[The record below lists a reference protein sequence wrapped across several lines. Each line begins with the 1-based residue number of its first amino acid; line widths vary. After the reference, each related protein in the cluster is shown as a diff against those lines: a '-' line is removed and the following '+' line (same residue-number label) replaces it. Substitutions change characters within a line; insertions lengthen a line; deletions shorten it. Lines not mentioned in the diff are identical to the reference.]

1 MADLTREFFDRP
13 ENDDTLQNIRRQYLE
28 SKRNL
33 QDLMMKQNQNGDADA
48 DDAVGVGIGVG
59 IGGGVN
65 DQSAKI
71 RRGFKS
77 PLKPKEVMME
87 NRPTSDNLI
96 MMNEVR
102 SLKSLVYEQQAQ
114 IRRLQ
119 ADLQFQ
125 KNSEFEFQRSILQ
138 FQSQLKNLR
147 DEFAEFKLSKSYN
160 IDNNQDHYNRNVSF
174 ESPPFDDST
183 TRLIQISGQKR

>member
-28 SKRNL
+28 SKKNL
-33 QDLMMKQNQNGDADA
+33 QDLMMKQNQNGD
-48 DDAVGVGIGVG
+48 DDVAAATDSIGI
-59 IGGGVN
+59 N

-71 RRGFKS
+71 RKGFKS
-77 PLKPKEVMME
+77 PLKPKEVMVE

-102 SLKSLVYEQQAQ
+102 SLRSLVYEQQAQ

-125 KNSEFEFQRSILQ
+125 KNSEFEFQRMILQ

-147 DEFAEFKLSKSYN
+147 DELAELRNLKNYRF
-160 IDNNQDHYNRNVSF
+160 DNNRGIDDDRSVSF
-174 ESPPFDDST
+174 ESPTFDDST

>member
-1 MADLTREFFDRP
+1 MADITREFFDRP

-28 SKRNL
+28 SKKNL
-33 QDLMMKQNQNGDADA
+33 QDLMRKQNQNGEEEAGFTAAQDMATD
-48 DDAVGVGIGVG
+48 
-59 IGGGVN
+59 
-65 DQSAKI
+65 DQSSKI

-77 PLKPKEVMME
+77 PLKPREMMTE

-119 ADLQFQ
+119 ADLRIR
-125 KNSEFEFQRSILQ
+125 KNTEFEFERMILQ
-138 FQSQLKNLR
+138 FQSQLKVLR
-147 DEFAEFKLSKSYN
+147 EELVEVKQLNSYRMGN
-160 IDNNQDHYNRNVSF
+160 SRGNYDDRNVTF
-174 ESPPFDDST
+174 ESPPLDDST
-183 TRLIQISGQKR
+183 TRLIQISGQKK